1 MIARGNALVVSAV
14 HRARVAR
21 LGTMLDVLR
30 KPTELIVIVVSLL
43 AFGCTVLAI
52 VQAFGLD
59 ERTVAFWRDRMGK
72 HYRQIHQAAIEQRY
86 LDLIHVQADEKR
98 YEGW

>member
-1 MIARGNALVVSAV
+1 
-14 HRARVAR
+14 
-21 LGTMLDVLR
+21 MLDVLR
-30 KPTELIVIVVSLL
+30 MPTEFIVIVVSLL